1 MITCPAIP
9 VTEGFISSL
18 TSHIDCQVH
27 SLGFGAWD
35 ALAAPGSTLSLVLSG
50 FLTIFV
56 ALLGYKLMLGDQL
69 TVRSGTI
76 ACVKI
81 GAILALATSWPA
93 YRTLVYDVVTVGPS
107 QLVGE
112 IGPSAALPGSDGTLP
127 QRLDIAD
134 DELARLAI
142 LGAGGSPSDSES
154 QIAPPPFGG
163 FEPFAFGGSRILFEL
178 TAVASLSIVRV
189 ITGLMVGL
197 GPFFIAFLMFDSTR
211 GLFEGWIRV
220 LAGTALATIG
230 VSVALG
236 MELALIEPWLA
247 DVLSRRLSGEAMP
260 SVPSE
265 LLVIVCLFSI
275 MVAAA
280 INGSARVARAFK
292 LAPLPSFFAI
302 GSHEVPRGAL
312 PVPASMPQI
321 GASAGT
327 EHTRIATITS
337 AILATARRER
347 TRLAAREGVSVNRER
362 GSSHSSSDFGQYPAT
377 PIGRSFTR
385 RPHAQLSALAAKRD
399 RRG

>member
-1 MITCPAIP
+1 MIICPAIP
-9 VTEGFISSL
+9 VAGGVISSL
-18 TSHIDCQVH
+18 TSHIDCQVQ
-27 SLGFGAWD
+27 SLGSGAWD
-35 ALAAPGSTLSLVLSG
+35 ALAAPGSTLSAVLSG

-56 ALLGYKLMLGDQL
+56 ALLGYKLMLGEQL

-112 IGPSAALPGSDGTLP
+112 IGLSAALPGSDGTLL

-142 LGAGGSPSDSES
+142 SGAGASPSDTDS
-154 QIAPPPFGG
+154 QIAPPPFAG

-189 ITGLMVGL
+189 ITGLMVSL

-220 LAGTALATIG
+220 LAGTALAMIG

-247 DVLSRRLSGEAMP
+247 DVLSRRLSGEPIP
-260 SVPSE
+260 SAPSE

-275 MVAAA
+275 IVGAAM
-280 INGSARVARAFK
+280 NGSARVARAFT
-292 LAPLPSFFAI
+292 LAPLTRFFVIA
-302 GSHEVPRGAL
+302 SHHVPRPL
-312 PVPASMPQI
+312 PVAASMART
-321 GASAGT
+321 GASGGT
-327 EHTRIATITS
+327 ERTRIATITS
-337 AILATARRER
+337 AILATTRRDG
-347 TRLAAREGVSVNRER
+347 TRLTAREAISVNRAR
-362 GSSHSSSDFGQYPAT
+362 GSSHSSSDSGQYPAT

-385 RPHAQLSALAAKRD
+385 RPHAQVSALAAKRD